1 MDLWIRSQDK
11 RMLTK
16 IDYLYLE
23 VNDGREILGGN
34 HYMINQSLGIYK
46 SKERALEVLDEI
58 QERIVNLQLVNLE
71 EKGKARADVYKN
83 EYLRCVYEMPKE

>member
-11 RMLTK
+11 ESLIK
-16 IDYLYLE
+16 VSNVQYSYL
-23 VNDGREILGGN
+23 NDKHFIGTYYDNLKILGQ
-34 HYMINQSLGIYK
+34 YET
-46 SKERALEVLDEI
+46 KERALEVLDEI

-71 EKGKARADVYKN
+71 EKGKARKDVYTR